1 MFLNYLKIAFRNI
14 RRQKLYTI
22 INVTGL
28 AIGMAS
34 SILILLFVY
43 DELTFDKFHENA
55 DQIYRVYFILEE
67 NGKKL
72 PIALTPSPL
81 AAALKN
87 DYPEVSDAVCVKR
100 GGRILIRYQDKW
112 TTAESTNYTYPSF
125 FDIFSFTFIQG
136 SRAKALIDPNSIVL
150 TESLAK
156 KIFEEEDPISKTLH
170 VRDMGDLNV
179 TGVIKDQKNTHIRL
193 GTGAILPFGLYKEE
207 RPRMDPWQRINY
219 STYVLLQ
226 KNAEPEAVNQKIAD
240 YPKKRYGPEVK
251 ARFQLQPIKAIW
263 LHSHLVYDFLKAPY
277 DIRVIHLIITV
288 AVFLL
293 ITASVNYMNLATAQS
308 EHRIEEMGLR
318 KVMGASRM
326 QIILQFLGEAILLS
340 CIALVCAIIL
350 AEIFLPG
357 FNNLIEIKEVILF
370 ENESIGI
377 LMAFLLVA
385 VLTGIISGSYP
396 ALFVSSFQPAE
407 IIRRQMTSGPQGT
420 VLRKFLV
427 ITQFTISI
435 MLIITTLNVHA
446 QLKYML
452 TKDLGYNP
460 ENLLYLP
467 LSEKVRHAYGSIKES
482 LLQHA
487 GISHV
492 TAVLNLPDW
501 RGPSTELSEWEGNPT
516 GKKIRM
522 YHGSV
527 DYDFIDTF
535 QMRIVRGTDFSKK
548 SSPEA
553 PSGLIV
559 NEEAVRLMG
568 LKEPIGKR
576 LTMWNHDGRIIGVV
590 KNFHFN
596 NVKYNVDPLV
606 LKMAP
611 AETRILVIRILPE
624 NVPVILSF
632 IEDNLQRVDPDYA
645 FQPEFLSDA
654 LNRMYTLE
662 KKMSQLFGYSTFLA
676 ILISCLGL
684 FGLSAYTTAKR
695 TKELAIRKACGA
707 TTTLIVK
714 MLSEEFVKLVLIAN
728 LLAWPIAYFA
738 LNHWLQNYA
747 YHIRIGAA
755 PFLVSTVLA
764 LVIALMTVGYQAIKA
779 ARANPVNS
787 LRYE

>member
-1 MFLNYLKIAFRNI
+1 MFSNYYKTALRSI

-43 DELTFDKFHENA
+43 DDLTVDKFHENA
-55 DQIYRVYFILEE
+55 DQIYRVNFILEE

-72 PIALTPSPL
+72 PVALTPSPL
-81 AAALKN
+81 AEALKN

-100 GGRILIRYQDKW
+100 GGRILIRYQDQW
-112 TTAESTNYTYPSF
+112 IAAETVNYTYPSF
-125 FDIFSFTFIQG
+125 FDIFSFTFVQR
-136 SRAKALIDPNSIVL
+136 SRTKALIDPNTIVL

-156 KIFEEEDPISKTLH
+156 KIFKGENPIGKTLH
-170 VRDMGDLNV
+170 VRDIGDLDV

-193 GTGAILPFGLYKEE
+193 RAGAILPFGLYKEGI
-207 RPRMDPWQRINY
+207 PTKDPWQRTNY

-226 KNAEPEAVNQKIAD
+226 RKAEFEAVNKKIAD
-240 YPKKRYGPEVK
+240 YPKKIYGTEVK
-251 ARFQLQPIKAIW
+251 AQFQLQPIKAIW

-277 DIRVIHLIITV
+277 DIRVIYLIITV

-308 EHRIEEMGLR
+308 EHRTGEVGLR

-326 QIILQFLGEAILLS
+326 QIILQFLGEAVLLS
-340 CIALVCAIIL
+340 CSALVCAIIL

-357 FNNLIEIKEVILF
+357 FNKFVEIKELILF
-370 ENESIGI
+370 EPKSSAI
-377 LMAFLLVA
+377 LVAFLLVA

-396 ALFVSSFQPAE
+396 ALFVSSFQPTD
-407 IIRRQMTSGPQGT
+407 IIRRKMTTGPQRT
-420 VLRKFLV
+420 VLRRFLV

-435 MLIITTLNVHA
+435 ILIITTLNVHG
-446 QLKYML
+446 QLKYVL
-452 TKDLGYNP
+452 TKNLGYNP

-467 LSEKVRHAYGSIKES
+467 LSEKVRHAYGSLKEK

-501 RGPSTELSEWEGNPT
+501 RGPSAELLEWEGNST

-535 QMRIVRGTDFSKK
+535 QMQIIQGTNFSKK

-553 PSGLIV
+553 ASGLLV
-559 NEEAVRLMG
+559 NEEAVRQME

-576 LTMWNHDGRIIGVV
+576 LTMWNHDGPIIGVV

-596 NVKYNVDPLV
+596 NVKHNIEPLV
-606 LKMAP
+606 LKMTP
-611 AETRILVIRILPE
+611 SETRILVIRILPE
-624 NVPVILSF
+624 NVPEIISF
-632 IEDNLQRVDPDYA
+632 IEDNLHRVDPDYA

-662 KKMSQLFGYSTFLA
+662 QKMAQLFGYSTFLA
-676 ILISCLGL
+676 ILISGLGL
-684 FGLSAYTTAKR
+684 FGMSAYTTEKR
-695 TKELAIRKACGA
+695 TKEIAIRKACGA
-707 TTTLIVK
+707 TTMQIAK
-714 MLSEEFVKLVLIAN
+714 MLSVEFVKLVFIAN
-728 LLAWPIAYFA
+728 LIAWPIAYFA

-747 YHIRIGAA
+747 YHLTLKAA
-755 PFLVSTVLA
+755 PFLISAALA
-764 LVIALMTVGYQAIKA
+764 FIIALLTVGYQAIKA
-779 ARANPVNS
+779 ARANPVDA

>member
-1 MFLNYLKIAFRNI
+1 MFYNYFKIAFRNI

-22 INVTGL
+22 INITGL

-34 SILILLFVY
+34 SILIFLFVY
-43 DELTFDKFHENA
+43 DELTVDKFHKNA
-55 DQIYRVYFILEE
+55 DRIYRVYFILEE
-67 NGKKL
+67 NGEKL
-72 PIALTPSPL
+72 SIALTPSPL

-87 DYPEVSDAVCVKR
+87 NYPEVSDAVCVKR
-100 GGRILIRYQDKW
+100 AGSIFIRYQDQW
-112 TTAESTNYTYPSF
+112 ITAETVNYTYPSF
-125 FDIFSFTFIQG
+125 FDIFSFTFLQG
-136 SRAKALIDPNSIVL
+136 SRTKALIDPNTIVL

-156 KIFEEEDPISKTLH
+156 KIFKQENPVGKTLH
-170 VRDMGDLNV
+170 VRDMGDLHV

-193 GTGAILPFGLYKEE
+193 SAGAILPFGLYKEE
-207 RPRMDPWQRINY
+207 RPRRNPWQRSNY
-219 STYVLLQ
+219 STYVMLQ
-226 KNAEPEAVNQKIAD
+226 KNAEPEAVNQKLAD
-240 YPKKRYGPEVK
+240 YPKKIYGPEVK
-251 ARFQLQPIKAIW
+251 AQFQLQPIKAIW

-277 DIRVIHLIITV
+277 DIRVIYLIITV

-308 EHRIEEMGLR
+308 EHRTEEVGLR

-326 QIILQFLGEAILLS
+326 QIILQFLGEAVLLS
-340 CIALVCAIIL
+340 CNALVCAIIL

-357 FNNLIEIKEVILF
+357 FNNLIEIRELILF
-370 ENESIGI
+370 EPKSTVI
-377 LMAFLLVA
+377 LLAFLLVA

-396 ALFVSSFQPAE
+396 AIFVSSFQPAE
-407 IIRRQMTSGPQGT
+407 IIRRQMTTGPHGT

-452 TKDLGYNP
+452 TKDLGYKP
-460 ENLLYLP
+460 ENLIYLP
-467 LSEKVRHAYGSIKES
+467 LSEKVRHVYGSIKES

-501 RGPSTELSEWEGNPT
+501 RGPSAELSEWEGNST
-516 GKKIRM
+516 GKTIRM

-527 DYDFIDTF
+527 NYDFIDTF
-535 QMRIVRGTDFSKK
+535 QMQITRGSNFSRR
-548 SSPEA
+548 SSLEA
-553 PSGLIV
+553 ASGLIV
-559 NEEAVRLMG
+559 NEEAVRLME
-568 LKEPIGKR
+568 LEEPIGKR

-596 NVKYNVDPLV
+596 NVRSKVEPLI

-624 NVPVILSF
+624 NVPETLSF
-632 IEDNLQRVDPDYA
+632 VEDNLHRVDPDYA
-645 FQPEFLSDA
+645 FQPEFLSEA

-662 KKMSQLFGYSTFLA
+662 QKMAQMFGYSTFLA

-684 FGLSAYTTAKR
+684 FGLSAYTVTTR

-707 TTTLIVK
+707 TTTRIVK

-728 LLAWPIAYFA
+728 LIAWPIAYFA

-747 YHIRIGAA
+747 HHITIKAT
-755 PFLVSTVLA
+755 PFLISTALA
-764 LVIALMTVGYQAIKA
+764 LIIALLTVGYQAIKA
-779 ARANPVNS
+779 AIANPVDA

>member
-1 MFLNYLKIAFRNI
+1 MFSNYFKIALRNI

-72 PIALTPSPL
+72 PIAITPSPL

-87 DYPEVSDAVCVKR
+87 DCPEVSDAVCVKS
-100 GGRILIRYQDKW
+100 GGSILIRYQKQW
-112 TTAESTNYTYPSF
+112 TTAKPVSYTVPSF
-125 FDIFSFTFIQG
+125 FNIFSFTFIQG
-136 SRAKALIDPNSIVL
+136 SKAKALIDPNSIVL

-156 KIFEEEDPISKTLH
+156 QIFKQKNPIGKTLH
-170 VRDMGDLNV
+170 VKNIGDLKV
-179 TGVIKDQKNTHIRL
+179 TAIIKGQKNSHIRL
-193 GTGAILPFGLYKEE
+193 GAILPFGLYKEKG
-207 RPRMDPWQRINY
+207 PKTDPWQRTNFT
-219 STYVLLQ
+219 TYVMLE
-226 KNAEPEAVNQKIAD
+226 KDAEFETVNPKIAD
-240 YPKKRYGPEVK
+240 YTKKKYGPEVK
-251 ARFQLQPIKAIW
+251 AQFQLQPIKEIW

-277 DIRVIHLIITV
+277 DIRVIYLIITV

-308 EHRIEEMGLR
+308 EHRTEEVGLR
-318 KVMGASRM
+318 KVIGASRM
-326 QIILQFLGEAILLS
+326 QIILQFLGEAILLCS
-340 CIALVCAIIL
+340 IALICAIIL

-357 FNNLIEIKEVILF
+357 FNNLIEIKELILF
-370 ENESIGI
+370 EPKSIVI
-377 LMAFLLVA
+377 LVAFLLVA
-385 VLTGIISGSYP
+385 VITGIISGSYP

-407 IIRRQMTSGPQGT
+407 IIRRQMTANPQGT

-435 MLIITTLNVHA
+435 MLIITTLGVYG

-452 TKDLGYNP
+452 SKDLGYNP
-460 ENLLYLP
+460 QNLLYLP
-467 LSEKVRHAYGSIKES
+467 LSEKVQLAYGSIKES
-482 LLQHA
+482 LLQHT

-501 RGPSTELSEWEGNPT
+501 RGPSAELSEWKGNST

-535 QMRIVRGTDFSKK
+535 QMQIIRGTNFSRK
-548 SSPEA
+548 SSSEA
-553 PSGLIV
+553 LPGLIV
-559 NEEAVRLMG
+559 NEEAVRQMG
-568 LKEPIGKR
+568 LEEPIGKR
-576 LTMWNHDGRIIGVV
+576 LTMWNHNGRIIGVV

-596 NVKYNVDPLV
+596 NVRYKVDPLV

-611 AETRILVIRILPE
+611 EETRVLVIRILPE
-624 NVPVILSF
+624 NAPEILSF
-632 IEDNLQRVDPDYA
+632 IEDNLQRVDPNYA
-645 FQPEFLSDA
+645 FQPEFLNDA
-654 LNRMYTLE
+654 LNEMYTLE
-662 KKMSQLFGYSTFLA
+662 QKMAQLFGYSTFLA

-684 FGLSAYTTAKR
+684 FGLSAYTTEKR

-707 TTTLIVK
+707 TIIQIVK
-714 MLSEEFVKLVLIAN
+714 LLSVEFVKLVFMAN
-728 LLAWPIAYFA
+728 LIAWPIAYIA
-738 LNHWLQNYA
+738 LNHWLKNYA
-747 YHIRIGAA
+747 YHITLKAS
-755 PFLVSTVLA
+755 PFLISTALA
-764 LVIALMTVGYQAIKA
+764 LIIAFITVGYQAIKA
-779 ARANPVNS
+779 ARNNPVDA